1 MMRNS
6 YTLRGRPQ
14 YVLARVLLQ
23 KKMMIMNEKKEE
35 PKGDGYIVSSYLRQ
49 MVEYL
54 YARSNESPRE

>member
-1 MMRNS
+1 MRNS

-35 PKGDGYIVSSYLRQ
+35 PKGDGYIVSPYLRQ
-49 MVEYL
+49 MVENL